1 MEKSAKRWIRRLLS
15 GDIGKPIPPGYKS
28 HLLGIA
34 IEGLRNN
41 AYNPVPIFKG
51 TAKERLAKF
60 KASGE
65 TPHVQHTFAGYNEGR
80 QRDGLRWDVA
90 EYVNA
95 ARNSPYGKAL
105 YDRLLKKRR
114 RTEDVMAARFSSAVG
129 DQLGLKSMIPYD
141 ALRILKQYYT
151 PNVYGITGHLASP
164 SASAKANE
172 YAIQAYK
179 NGLTE
184 ISSPEDLQK
193 GWKSINTDRL
203 LVGGPGIKHTPD
215 DIQFMRNSGS
225 SNEAREAA
233 ENMLYEASVGKGTFT
248 PKRVFVK
255 DTPDN
260 RSFFGV
266 DDSVKGIDTAD
277 LVPEMRDTVF
287 KGSGLA
293 KPPTTETYL
302 AHRAGLF
309 DTVASNPK
317 YKHIEKSLARFL
329 PDNPP
334 ATLVKKP
341 NNFVDMRWYSPNP
354 IVSGDYMG
362 ARTVIPVDAS
372 KLRQLGNKL
381 GLRTALDYD
390 SLLERIA
397 PSVARNAQ
405 RLDRIDKDIANIPEW
420 VKHDVRGLRF

>member
-15 GDIGKPIPPGYKS
+15 GDIGKPISPGYKS
-28 HLLGIA
+28 NLLEIA
-34 IEGLRNN
+34 IDSLRNN
-41 AYNPVPIFKG
+41 AYNSVPIFEG

-60 KASGE
+60 KASGK
-65 TPHVQHTFAGYNEGR
+65 TPRVRHTFAGYNGGQ
-80 QRDGLRWDVA
+80 QRDGLRGDVA

-114 RTEDVMAARFSSAVG
+114 RTEDVMAARFVSAIG
-129 DQLGLKSMIPYD
+129 DQLGFKDIPRD
-141 ALRILKQYYT
+141 ATRILKQYYT

-164 SASAKANE
+164 TASAKANE

-184 ISSPEDLQK
+184 IPSPEGLSM
-193 GWKSINTDRL
+193 GWKGIEANRL

-225 SNEAREAA
+225 STEARDAA
-233 ENMLYEASVGKGTFT
+233 ETLLYETAIGKGAFI

-255 DTPDN
+255 DTPEN
-260 RSFFGV
+260 RAFFDV

-277 LVPEMRDTVF
+277 LVPDMRDTVF
-287 KGSGLA
+287 KGSVLA
-293 KPPTTETYL
+293 KPPSQETYL

-309 DTVASNPK
+309 GTVRSSPK
-317 YKHIEKSLARFL
+317 YKHIETSLARFL
-329 PDNPP
+329 PDKTP
-334 ATLVKKP
+334 AALLKKT
-341 NNFVDMRWYSPNP
+341 NDFADMRWYSPNP

-372 KLRQLGNKL
+372 KLRQLGNKI
-381 GLRTALDYD
+381 GLKTALDYD
-390 SLLERIA
+390 SLLERIT

-405 RLDRIDKDIANIPEW
+405 RLDRIDKDISNIPEW
-420 VKHDVRGLRF
+420 VKHDVRGLRL